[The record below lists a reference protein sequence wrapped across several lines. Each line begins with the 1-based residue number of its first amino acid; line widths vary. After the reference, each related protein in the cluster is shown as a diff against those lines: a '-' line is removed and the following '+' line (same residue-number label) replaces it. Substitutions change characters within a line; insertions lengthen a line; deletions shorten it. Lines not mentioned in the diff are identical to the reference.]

1 MTHRNWFVGTL
12 SAAIL
17 ASATLAAQAQSVKKS
32 VDEGDPPPIHGFSV
46 SLVLGDMQGASTP
59 DNLPTG
65 AKKALADLRDFLPF
79 KSYRLLDTQWILCCG
94 SSKGGG
100 KSPAVSGRL
109 RGFEEQLYAFFI
121 DFGYTAP
128 RLSIRFSLREESFT
142 KKLTDAKASQELID
156 LLSQKQQE
164 KEAIEA
170 VLAVQRK
177 QLGPKHPEIMS
188 LEGKVE
194 RLKAETEE
202 KSRALGGKGAV
213 IDSTF
218 SMDVGETVVIG
229 TSSLK
234 ADKALI
240 AVLTAAR
247 RPGSQ
252 TTTVGEKR

>member
-1 MTHRNWFVGTL
+1 V
-12 SAAIL
+12 
-17 ASATLAAQAQSVKKS
+17 ASATLAAHAQSVKKS

-65 AKKALADLRDFLPF
+65 AKKALSDLRDFLPF

-100 KSPAVSGRL
+100 KAPAVAGRL

-128 RLSIRFSLREESFT
+128 RLSIRFSLREEPFA
-142 KKLTDAKASQELID
+142 KKLTAEYVDSLA
-156 LLSQKQQE
+156 QKQQE

-170 VLAVQRK
+170 VLSVQKK
-177 QLGPKHPEIMS
+177 QLSPKHPDIIS
-188 LEGKVE
+188 LEGKLE

-247 RPGSQ
+247 KPGSQ
-252 TTTVGEKR
+252 TASVGEKR